1 MGSSY
6 SFMSS
11 DDIQR
16 FINDGRFIIINTMTD
31 HNQSCLIKGTIHS
44 KDESNIINNIIS
56 NKIKKK
62 IIVYGMNWY
71 DQTVYTKFKQLKKYG
86 FDVYIYSGGIFEW
99 LSLQD
104 IYGSDEFPT
113 DGKEYDIFKYRPKTN
128 NQFLV

>member
-1 MGSSY
+1 
-6 SFMSS
+6 
-11 DDIQR
+11 
-16 FINDGRFIIINTMTD
+16 
-31 HNQSCLIKGTIHS
+31 
-44 KDESNIINNIIS
+44 
-56 NKIKKK
+56 
-62 IIVYGMNWY
+62 MNWY